1 MWLRYQIHRHG
12 GKAIRA
18 CWTGFCGASRPRKPL
33 NILPILQN
41 CHKESVDACWQLL
54 THMRM
59 KQMGLEPKQS
69 LRLWPFVLLSKLAQE
84 ATQNTMSLCYIG
96 NWNLHWHSGAS
107 NLISCSGVWSDNLV
121 KKWKQC
127 CLSKCFHHG
136 WPFQIWKSKPP
147 ARECRQLARRP
158 EHANV
163 QMRLLKD
170 D

>member
-1 MWLRYQIHRHG
+1 MH
-12 GKAIRA
+12 ADN
-18 CWTGFCGASRPRKPL
+18 CWHTWEWSKWVE
-33 NILPILQN
+33 
-41 CHKESVDACWQLL
+41 K
-54 THMRM
+54 
-59 KQMGLEPKQS
+59 PKQS

-96 NWNLHWHSGAS
+96 NRNLHWHSGAS

-163 QMRLLKD
+163 QTRLLKD
-170 D
+170 NPHQSSAVNTNRITMWMRKNQWKSKLCSDF

>member
-1 MWLRYQIHRHG
+1 MWLWYQIHRHG

-41 CHKESVDACWQLL
+41 CQKEIVDACWQLL

-59 KQMGLEPKQS
+59 KQMGWEPKQS
-69 LRLWPFVLLSKLAQE
+69 LRLWPFLLLSKLAQE

-96 NWNLHWHSGAS
+96 NRNLHWHSGAS

-121 KKWKQC
+121 PKMEAM
-127 CLSKCFHHG
+127 LSFEMFPS
-136 WPFQIWKSKPP
+136 WLTVS
-147 ARECRQLARRP
+147 
-158 EHANV
+158 N
-163 QMRLLKD
+163 LKIQSSSTWV
-170 D
+170 